1 MALKNKAFGE
11 ILFPVTEQE
20 MSLMHSFVLWT

>member
-20 MSLMHSFVLWT
+20 MSLHSFVLWT